1 MYVLDDCLQPVPPGV
16 VGELYVAG
24 AQVAR
29 GYLGAPGLTAERFVA
44 DPYGGGRMY
53 RTGDRARW
61 TGDGQLV
68 FAGRVDEQVKIRGF
82 RVEPGEVRAAITAC
96 PGVAQAAVV
105 VRDDRLVAYVV
116 GDVDADAVVSFAA
129 ERLPHYLVPSAV
141 VMLDALPLT
150 ANGKLDRAA
159 LPDPQLPRGER
170 RAPRTQEET
179 ALCDAF
185 ADVLGV
191 PEVSIDDDFFA
202 LGGHSLLAVRLV
214 GRLRSALGVELPL
227 RAFFE
232 ARTVERI
239 AALVERG
246 EPEPSRP
253 ALRPMRGR
261 ETSR

>member
-1 MYVLDDCLQPVPPGV
+1 
-16 VGELYVAG
+16 
-24 AQVAR
+24 
-29 GYLGAPGLTAERFVA
+29 
-44 DPYGGGRMY
+44 
-53 RTGDRARW
+53 
-61 TGDGQLV
+61 
-68 FAGRVDEQVKIRGF
+68 
-82 RVEPGEVRAAITAC
+82 
-96 PGVAQAAVV
+96 VV
-105 VRDDRLVAYVV
+105 V
-116 GDVDADAVVSFAA
+116 
-129 ERLPHYLVPSAV
+129 
-141 VMLDALPLT
+141 LDALPLT
-150 ANGKLDRAA
+150 VNGKLDPAA
-159 LPDPQLPRGER
+159 LPDPRLPRGER
-170 RAPRTQEET
+170 RAPRTEEEA
-179 ALCDAF
+179 ALCRAF

-214 GRLRSALGVELPL
+214 SRLRSALGVELPL